1 MAEAK
6 IAGLPTKIHLTV
18 VTPERSLVNEMV
30 DELEIPGACGYL
42 GVLPGHAPLF
52 TELKVGEFGY
62 KKDGRWTWLSVA
74 WGFAEILPD
83 QARILA
89 ETAER
94 ATEIDVE
101 RATRARQRA
110 ELRLTKGGEDI
121 DYKRALI
128 ALERAVIRIQVS
140 QKAHG

>member
-1 MAEAK
+1 MAEAA
-6 IAGLPTKIHLTV
+6 AGLPAKIHLTV
-18 VTPERSLVNEMV
+18 VTPERSLVNEAV
-30 DELEIPGACGYL
+30 DELQIPGACGYL

-52 TELKVGEFGY
+52 TELKVGELGY

-94 ATEIDVE
+94 ANEIDVD
-101 RATRARQRA
+101 RATRAKQRA
-110 ELRLTKGGEDI
+110 EERLKKGGDDI

-140 QKAHG
+140 QKAGGA